1 MSTPDAPS
9 ETPDAPA
16 DVVAAL
22 CVDLAAMRRRAED
35 RREVDLVLSTA
46 WLASVLEDTDAEVPD
61 PGRITLDVS
70 LQPDGIVLVQGRLS
84 FKLHVPCGR
93 CLDPAEVDGSADLLA
108 TFLPAS
114 VAAERASSMRYA
126 DEAQSEDDGI
136 ALHEEDLDTWS
147 YEGNS
152 LALDGLV
159 AEQIKLAYPMRAL
172 CSRGEACRGLCS
184 NCGAALNELPVSVR
198 VCPSCKCAVPATP
211 AADEDAS
218 GAGPEASPD
227 DPPREGSLAAA
238 LHKAGFKP

>member
-1 MSTPDAPS
+1 MSTPKSSS
-9 ETPDAPA
+9 ETPDTPA

-22 CVDLAAMRRRAED
+22 RVDLAAMRRRAED

-61 PGRITLDVS
+61 PGRITLNVS
-70 LQPDGIVLVQGRLS
+70 LQPDGIVLVQGRLTA
-84 FKLHVPCGR
+84 KLHVPCGR
-93 CLDPAEVDGSADLLA
+93 CLDPADVDGSADLLA
-108 TFLPAS
+108 TYLPAS

-126 DEAQSEDDGI
+126 DEAESDEDGI

-147 YEGNS
+147 YEGNT

-184 NCGAALNELPVSVR
+184 NCGAALNEVPVSVR
-198 VCPSCKCAVPATP
+198 VCPSCNCAVPATP
-211 AADEDAS
+211 VADDSAADAETS
-218 GAGPEASPD
+218 NE
-227 DPPREGSLAAA
+227 PPREGSLAAA
-238 LHKAGFKP
+238 LEKAGLKP